1 MAAISGID
9 TNIKVGRLSSI
20 WHSCPKVDLQLF
32 SPTSSR
38 SSFSRMNNAE
48 QIVETNK
55 RTGSARIVRANVAAL
70 QVLADMRN
78 ALENEESRPS
88 LECTH
93 Q

>member
-1 MAAISGID
+1 MD
-9 TNIKVGRLSSI
+9 
-20 WHSCPKVDLQLF
+20 
-32 SPTSSR
+32 
-38 SSFSRMNNAE
+38 NAE